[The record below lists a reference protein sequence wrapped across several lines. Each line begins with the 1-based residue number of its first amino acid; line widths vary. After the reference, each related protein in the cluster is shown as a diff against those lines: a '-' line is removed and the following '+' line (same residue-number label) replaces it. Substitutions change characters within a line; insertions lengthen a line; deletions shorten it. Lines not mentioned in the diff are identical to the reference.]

1 VDVYG
6 DWIDACLEANK
17 KAQQS
22 RSRDAPARSSD
33 ERRLQAG
40 VTRPLAA
47 APAARASAG
56 GAQNDDD
63 DDDNELPS
71 VEEAL
76 GHAPKRARVAMD
88 YGMSSEEE
96 AE

>member
-1 VDVYG
+1 MDVYG

-47 APAARASAG
+47 PPAARPNAG
-56 GAQNDDD
+56 SAQNDDD
-63 DDDNELPS
+63 DELPS
-71 VEEAL
+71 VEAAL
-76 GHAPKRARVAMD
+76 GNAPKRARVAMD
-88 YGMSSEEE
+88 YGLSSEEE
-96 AE
+96 DE